1 MDFCFFFHRYCSAG
15 CRFSCSYT
23 DAEPQQ
29 DIYAKGDEYH
39 KFREC
44 AKEHWDSMRSYFQ
57 KAATAYSNG
66 VKLDVVTYT
75 TLMKALI
82 RVDKFHKKTCAASH
96 AISAWEC
103 GGYFLFRNR

>member
-57 KAATAYSNG
+57 KNECSSTGCYCIF
-66 VKLDVVTYT
+66 KRCETRRCHIYHTYESSYP
-75 TLMKALI
+75 
-82 RVDKFHKKTCAASH
+82 C
-96 AISAWEC
+96 
-103 GGYFLFRNR
+103 